1 MFPSILTEIEHLK
14 RVLLKIPYKFS
25 PFWSRQRT
33 EGNNIQKTEVPI
45 SWEIIVISSLRTSTY
60 PFPFYLCWHTKFT
73 INVCQIEFMS
83 LWCKR
88 GNFFRI
94 CPSDFDVSLS
104 RVWKWFPG
112 KILFKECEFHFSL
125 QCYCLKAPFIC
136 HLHDFL
142 VVFPKSSCICEEGVR
157 TALISECEEKTFY
170 EWPGLQ
176 ILKECFSIA
185 CICCPFFHTALASI
199 KSQWVTALWCI
210 HLNSR
215 TFTKGVLITGSH
227 GKH

>member
-1 MFPSILTEIEHLK
+1 MFPSSLTEIEHLK
-14 RVLLKIPYKFS
+14 RLLLKLPYKFS

-112 KILFKECEFHFSL
+112 KILFKEWSFISRYNVTAWRPHSSVISMAFSL
-125 QCYCLKAPFIC
+125 SFLNHHVSVRKVSE
-136 HLHDFL
+136 LH
-142 VVFPKSSCICEEGVR
+142 
-157 TALISECEEKTFY
+157 
-170 EWPGLQ
+170 
-176 ILKECFSIA
+176 
-185 CICCPFFHTALASI
+185 
-199 KSQWVTALWCI
+199 
-210 HLNSR
+210 
-215 TFTKGVLITGSH
+215 
-227 GKH
+227 